1 MRTEIKERIER
12 DIRDNPV
19 LIYMKGTAMMP
30 RCGFSAATVEAL
42 REAGASDHIHD
53 VDVLAD
59 PELWHAVREFNDWPT
74 IPQVF
79 IDGEFI
85 GGCDITR
92 ELLASGEL
100 ATKVSAA
107 LDKTGANGGDGS

>member
-1 MRTEIKERIER
+1 MIRPEVKERIENE
-12 DIRDNPV
+12 IRANPV
-19 LIYMKGTAMMP
+19 LLYMKGTELMP
-30 RCGFSAATVEAL
+30 RCGFSAATVQAL
-42 REAGASDHIHD
+42 QQAGATGRIHA

-59 PELWHAVREFNDWPT
+59 PELWDAVREYNDWPT

-79 IDGEFI
+79 IGGEFV

-100 ATKVSAA
+100 QEKIASA
-107 LDKTGANGGDGS
+107 LETEGAGASE

>member
-1 MRTEIKERIER
+1 MIRPEVKERIET
-12 DIRDNPV
+12 DIENHPV

-30 RCGFSAATVEAL
+30 RCGFSAATVETL
-42 REAGASDHIHD
+42 RQAGAEGRIHD

-59 PELWHAVREFNDWPT
+59 PELWHAVREHNDWPT

-79 IDGEFI
+79 VGGEFI

-92 ELLASGEL
+92 ELFETGEL
-100 ATKVSAA
+100 QTKIASALGSA
-107 LDKTGANGGDGS
+107 GNGSD